1 MESSN
6 IKHEDKDNEGNINIP
21 LATSSW
27 ERKMLEY
34 IAAQTQVLQA
44 MAQTMV
50 KIHRSIT
57 EQASL
62 PKDHNTVTNDDHQ
75 NMTPSTFD
83 KEKLSAMQ
91 TQILQGRMQ
100 HSTTYFRNEMA
111 KDRVPIGLVKR
122 QVAEAWKNQRKKK
135 KHEAL
140 KLTMEK
146 QHEINKALVMC
157 PCGEHHG
164 FSCPQTEASFMT
176 AEARQHN
183 PIEINKQRMFPTQN
197 LTQEEGSQ
205 DEGHTQTLNL
215 DDWSI
220 TCKEHKPGRR
230 KRSDKQN
237 RRTRRGKKLSHLGAD
252 NSTEPG
258 SDQP

>member
-6 IKHEDKDNEGNINIP
+6 TNHEDKNNKGNISIP
-21 LATSSW
+21 LASSSW

-50 KIHRSIT
+50 KIHQSIT

-62 PKDHNTVTNDDHQ
+62 PKVHNTVTNDNHQ
-75 NMTPSTFD
+75 NMPPPPFD

-91 TQILQGRMQ
+91 TQVSQRRMQ
-100 HSTTYFRNEMA
+100 SSPTYFRNEMA
-111 KDRVPIGLVKR
+111 SDRVSIGPVKR
-122 QVAEAWKNQRKKK
+122 QVAEEWNNQRKK

-146 QHEINKALVMC
+146 QHEVNKAPDMC

-164 FSCPQTEASFMT
+164 LSCP
-176 AEARQHN
+176 
-183 PIEINKQRMFPTQN
+183 
-197 LTQEEGSQ
+197 
-205 DEGHTQTLNL
+205 
-215 DDWSI
+215 
-220 TCKEHKPGRR
+220 RR
-230 KRSDKQN
+230 K
-237 RRTRRGKKLSHLGAD
+237 LVL
-252 NSTEPG
+252 
-258 SDQP
+258 